1 MSERI
6 SPPLAGQDPVSPWLR
21 RIGGTLLLLVVLFG
35 GIGPLLTIDPQAQNL
50 GAVLLPPGSAEAWLG
65 TDHLGRSLL
74 ARLASATRL
83 SVLLGLAAVVT
94 AAIPGVMLGLAA
106 AWAGGWQDRLL
117 TAISDAFLALPGLLL
132 VLIVTAFAPG
142 DFGPLYGGLALA
154 LWVEYFRTTRA
165 AARRRLAMP
174 DVEAARLLG
183 FGWGYILR
191 YHILPDLIGPL
202 MTLLAFGL
210 ATVVLAVSTLSF
222 VGIGLRPPLAE
233 WGSMMTELLPYYEE
247 APIQLLLPAGMLFL
261 TVLALLLLTGK
272 KAAS

>member
-1 MSERI
+1 MVEVTVAR
-6 SPPLAGQDPVSPWLR
+6 PTNGDTPSPWQR
-21 RIGGTLLLLVVLFG
+21 RAGGGLLLLIVLFG
-35 GIGPLLTIDPQAQNL
+35 GLGPLLTVDPQSQNL
-50 GAVLLPPGSAEAWLG
+50 RAVLLPPGSAEAWLG

-94 AAIPGVMLGLAA
+94 AAVPGVALGLAA

-117 TAISDAFLALPGLLL
+117 TAVSDAFLALPGLLL

-142 DFGPLYGGLALA
+142 EFGPLYGGLALA

-183 FGWGYILR
+183 FGRGYILR
-191 YHILPDLIGPL
+191 HHILPDLVAPL